1 MRERVLSVASTRLQ
15 SLIRTAEPESLDLF
29 LVAAVLTVLTLRV
42 YLKATN
48 YPQIGGGGLH
58 IAHVLWGGL
67 GMVVAI
73 AILLSFLTL
82 GIRPIAALIGGMGF
96 GAFIDE
102 LGKFVTSD
110 NNYFFKPTAAL
121 IYVVFA
127 VLVLTVRWV
136 RRSATMTPEENLVN
150 AIELSKDL
158 AAGRL
163 SSTER
168 DRGLALLAAA
178 DQTNPLVPALRQE
191 FLSASVQSILPSG
204 PARIAAAVRSR
215 YVAIVAHRWFRR
227 TLAGLFALQALGV
240 GLLVLYALI
249 VAGAAATGSASAQPA
264 LAQAERSGPIGWIEA
279 AAALIAAG
287 FTVVGVIWL
296 PRSRLRA
303 YHAFEL
309 AILVDLLLAQ
319 PFTLFDAGFP
329 GFFEVLVDLTLLFTL
344 RYMQLQ
350 ERRVAIQT
358 ADTVVPRGLP
368 KTER

>member
-1 MRERVLSVASTRLQ
+1 LSVASTRLQ
-15 SLIRTAEPESLDLF
+15 NLIRSAEPESLDLF

-67 GMVVAI
+67 GMVLAI
-73 AILLSFLTL
+73 AILLSFVTP
-82 GIRPIAALIGGMGF
+82 GIRPIAALIGGIGF

-127 VLVLTVRWV
+127 GLVLAVRWV
-136 RRSATMTPEENLVN
+136 RRSGPMTPRESLVN
-150 AIELSKDL
+150 AIELATDL

-168 DRGLALLAAA
+168 DRALALLAAA
-178 DQTNPLVPALRQE
+178 DQANPVVPALRQE
-191 FLSASVQSILPSG
+191 FLSAPVQSRPLSRLD
-204 PARIAAAVRSR
+204 RIAAAARRR
-215 YVAIVAHRWFRR
+215 YVAIVGTGWFRR
-227 TLAGLFALQALGV
+227 TLAGAFALQALGV

-249 VAGAAATGSASAQPA
+249 VAGAAATGSASAQTA
-264 LAQAERSGPIGWIEA
+264 LAQAERTGPIGWIEA
-279 AAALIAAG
+279 VAALIAAG
-287 FTVVGVIWL
+287 FTVVGIIWL

-309 AILVDLLLAQ
+309 AILVYLLLAQ
-319 PFTLFDAGFP
+319 PFMLLDAGFP
-329 GFFEVLVDLTLLFTL
+329 GFFEVLVDLALLATL
-344 RYMQLQ
+344 RYMQVQ
-350 ERRVAIQT
+350 EA
-358 ADTVVPRGLP
+358 
-368 KTER
+368 ER

>member
-1 MRERVLSVASTRLQ
+1 VASTRLQ
-15 SLIRTAEPESLDLF
+15 RLIRSAEPESLELF

-73 AILLSFLTL
+73 MILLTFVTS
-82 GIRPIAALIGGMGF
+82 GIRPIAALIGGIGF

-127 VLVLTVRWV
+127 ALALTVRWI
-136 RRSATMTPEENLVN
+136 RRSGPMTPTENLVN
-150 AIELSKDL
+150 AIELSTDL

-163 SSTER
+163 SPSER

-178 DQTNPLVPALRQE
+178 DQTNPLVPILRQE
-191 FLSASVQSILPSG
+191 FLSAPVHAMLPS
-204 PARIAAAVRSR
+204 RLEQIAAAARRR
-215 YVAIVAHRWFRR
+215 YVAIVASQWFRR
-227 TLAGLFALQALGV
+227 TLAGLFSLQALGV
-240 GLLVLYALI
+240 ALLVFYALI
-249 VAGAAATGSASAQPA
+249 VAGAAASGSATARTA
-264 LAQAERSGPIGWIEA
+264 LAQAERTGPIGWIEA
-279 AAALIAAG
+279 AAAMIAAG
-287 FTVVGVIWL
+287 FTLVGIVWL

-319 PFTLFDAGFP
+319 PFLLLDAGFY
-329 GFFEVLVDLTLLFTL
+329 GFFEVLVDLALLGTL
-344 RYMQLQ
+344 RYMQAQ
-350 ERRVAIQT
+350 ERRGAVQPTDA
-358 ADTVVPRGLP
+358 VVPVGLL
-368 KTER
+368 KTGR

>member
-1 MRERVLSVASTRLQ
+1 M
-15 SLIRTAEPESLDLF
+15 
-29 LVAAVLTVLTLRV
+29 VAAVLTVLTLRV

-73 AILLSFLTL
+73 AILLSFVTT

-127 VLVLTVRWV
+127 VLVLAVRWG
-136 RRSATMTPEENLVN
+136 RSARMTATESLVN
-150 AIELSKDL
+150 AVELSKDL

-163 SSTER
+163 SSAER

-191 FLSASVQSILPSG
+191 FLSAPVELIRPSW
-204 PARIAAAVRSR
+204 PARIAAAARRR
-215 YVAIVAHRWFRR
+215 YVAIVATQWFRR
-227 TLAGLFALQALGV
+227 TLAGAFALQALGV
-240 GLLVLYALI
+240 GLLVVYALI
-249 VAGAAATGSASAQPA
+249 VAGAAASGSASAQTQ
-264 LAQAERSGPIGWIEA
+264 LAQAERTGPIGWIEA
-279 AAALIAAG
+279 AAALTAGG

-296 PRSRLRA
+296 RRSRLRA

-319 PFTLFDAGFP
+319 PFMLLDAGFP
-329 GFFEVLVDLTLLFTL
+329 GFFEVLVDLALLATL

-350 ERRVAIQT
+350 ER
-358 ADTVVPRGLP
+358 
-368 KTER
+368 

>member
-1 MRERVLSVASTRLQ
+1 M
-15 SLIRTAEPESLDLF
+15 DLF

-73 AILLSFLTL
+73 AILLSFVTT
-82 GIRPIAALIGGMGF
+82 GVRPIAALIGGIGF

-127 VLVLTVRWV
+127 VLVLAVRWG
-136 RRSATMTPEENLVN
+136 RSGTMTPTESLVN

-163 SSTER
+163 SSSER

-178 DQTNPLVPALRQE
+178 EQANPLVAALRQE
-191 FLSASVQSILPSG
+191 FLSAPVQSILPSR
-204 PARIAAAVRSR
+204 PERIAAAVRRR
-215 YVAIVAHRWFRR
+215 YVAIVATQWFRR

-249 VAGAAATGSASAQPA
+249 VAGAAASGSASAQTQ
-264 LAQAERSGPIGWIEA
+264 LAQAERTGPIGWIEA
-279 AAALIAAG
+279 AAAVIAAG

-319 PFTLFDAGFP
+319 PFMLLDAGFP
-329 GFFEVLVDLTLLFTL
+329 GFFEVLVDLALLATL

-350 ERRVAIQT
+350 ERRVSVQT
-358 ADTVVPRGLP
+358 ADAIVQRA
-368 KTER
+368 

>member
-1 MRERVLSVASTRLQ
+1 
-15 SLIRTAEPESLDLF
+15 
-29 LVAAVLTVLTLRV
+29 
-42 YLKATN
+42 
-48 YPQIGGGGLH
+48 
-58 IAHVLWGGL
+58 
-67 GMVVAI
+67 MVVAI
-73 AILLSFLTL
+73 AILLSFVTT
-82 GIRPIAALIGGMGF
+82 GIRPIAALIGGIGF

-127 VLVLTVRWV
+127 VLVLAVRWG
-136 RRSATMTPEENLVN
+136 RSGTMTPTESLVN

-163 SSTER
+163 TSAER

-191 FLSASVQSILPSG
+191 FLSAPVQSIRVSRPE
-204 PARIAAAVRSR
+204 RIAAALRHR
-215 YVAIVAHRWFRR
+215 YVAIVAHPWFRR
-227 TLAGLFALQALGV
+227 TLAALFALQALCV

-249 VAGAAATGSASAQPA
+249 VAGAAASGSASALTQ

-287 FTVVGVIWL
+287 FTVVGVISL
-296 PRSRLRA
+296 RRSRLRA

-319 PFTLFDAGFP
+319 PFMLLDAGFP
-329 GFFEVLVDLTLLFTL
+329 GFFEVLVDLALLATL

-350 ERRVAIQT
+350 ER
-358 ADTVVPRGLP
+358 
-368 KTER
+368 

>member
-1 MRERVLSVASTRLQ
+1 LSVASTRLQ
-15 SLIRTAEPESLDLF
+15 SLIRSAEPESLDLF

-73 AILLSFLTL
+73 AILLSFVAP
-82 GIRPIAALIGGMGF
+82 GIRPIAALIGGIGF

-136 RRSATMTPEENLVN
+136 RRSGTMTPKESLVN
-150 AIELSKDL
+150 AIELFKDL

-191 FLSASVQSILPSG
+191 FLSAPVQSILPSW
-204 PARIAAAVRSR
+204 PARIAAAVRRR
-215 YVAIVAHRWFRR
+215 YVAIVANQWFRR

-249 VAGAAATGSASAQPA
+249 VAGAAATGSASAQTE
-264 LAQAERSGPIGWIEA
+264 LAQAERTGPIGWIEA
-279 AAALIAAG
+279 AAALIAGG
-287 FTVVGVIWL
+287 FTVVGIVWL
-296 PRSRLRA
+296 RRSRLRA

-319 PFTLFDAGFP
+319 PFMLLEAGFG
-329 GFFEVLVDLTLLFTL
+329 GFFEVLVDLALLGTL

-350 ERRVAIQT
+350 ERRVAVQT
-358 ADTVVPRGLP
+358 ADTVVPVAL
-368 KTER
+368 

>member
-1 MRERVLSVASTRLQ
+1 VAPTRLQ
-15 SLIRTAEPESLDLF
+15 NLIRSAEPESLDLF

-48 YPQIGGGGLH
+48 YPKIGGGGIH

-67 GMVVAI
+67 GMVLAI
-73 AILLSFLTL
+73 AILLSFVTP
-82 GIRPIAALIGGMGF
+82 GIRPVAALIGGIGF

-127 VLVLTVRWV
+127 GLVLAVRWV
-136 RRSATMTPEENLVN
+136 RRSGPMTPTESLVN
-150 AIELSKDL
+150 AIELSTGL

-168 DRGLALLAAA
+168 DRALALLAAA
-178 DQTNPLVPALRQE
+178 DQTNPVVPALRQE
-191 FLSASVQSILPSG
+191 FLHAPVQSIPSSRL
-204 PARIAAAVRSR
+204 ARIAGAARRR
-215 YVAIVAHRWFRR
+215 YVAVVGTRWFRR
-227 TLAGLFALQALGV
+227 TLAGAFALQALGV

-249 VAGAAATGSASAQPA
+249 VAGAAASGNASAQTA
-264 LAQAERSGPIGWIEA
+264 LAQAERTGPIGWIEA

-287 FTVVGVIWL
+287 FTVVGIIWL

-319 PFTLFDAGFP
+319 PFMLLDAGFP
-329 GFFEVLVDLTLLFTL
+329 GFFEVLVDLALLATL

-350 ERRVAIQT
+350 E
-358 ADTVVPRGLP
+358 
-368 KTER
+368 TER

>member
-1 MRERVLSVASTRLQ
+1 VASNRLQ
-15 SLIRTAEPESLDLF
+15 NLIRSAEPESLDLF

-73 AILLSFLTL
+73 MILLTFVTS
-82 GIRPIAALIGGMGF
+82 GIRPIAALIGGIGF

-127 VLVLTVRWV
+127 TLVLAVRWI
-136 RRSATMTPEENLVN
+136 RRSGPMTPTESLVN
-150 AIELSKDL
+150 AIELSTDL
-158 AAGRL
+158 VAGRL
-163 SSTER
+163 SPTER

-178 DQTNPLVPALRQE
+178 DQANPLVPILRQE
-191 FLSASVQSILPSG
+191 FLSAPVQAILP
-204 PARIAAAVRSR
+204 ARLERIASAARHGYGAV
-215 YVAIVAHRWFRR
+215 VATQWFRR
-227 TLAGLFALQALGV
+227 TLAALFSLQALGV
-240 GLLVLYALI
+240 ALLVFYALI
-249 VAGAAATGSASAQPA
+249 VAGAAASGSASAQTT
-264 LAQAERSGPIGWIEA
+264 LAQAERTGPIGWIEA
-279 AAALIAAG
+279 AAAVIAAG
-287 FTVVGVIWL
+287 FTVVGIFWL

-319 PFTLFDAGFP
+319 PFLLLDAGFY
-329 GFFEVLVDLTLLFTL
+329 GFFEVLVDLALLGTL
-344 RYMQLQ
+344 RYMQAE

-358 ADTVVPRGLP
+358 AGAVVPVALSGTDR
-368 KTER
+368 

>member
-1 MRERVLSVASTRLQ
+1 MPTDASTRLQ
-15 SLIRTAEPESLDLF
+15 SLIRSAEPESLDLF

-73 AILLSFLTL
+73 TILLSFVTP
-82 GIRPIAALIGGMGF
+82 GIRPIAALIGGIGF

-102 LGKFVTSD
+102 LGKFITSD
-110 NNYFFKPTAAL
+110 NDYFFKPTAAL
-121 IYVVFA
+121 VYVVFA
-127 VLVLTVRWV
+127 GLVLAVRWV
-136 RRSATMTPEENLVN
+136 RRSAPMTPTESLVN
-150 AIELSKDL
+150 AIELSTDL

-163 SSTER
+163 ASTER

-178 DQTNPLVPALRQE
+178 DQTNPLVPALRQQ
-191 FLSASVQSILPSG
+191 FLSASVKSIPPSR
-204 PARIAAAVRSR
+204 PQRIAFAMRRR
-215 YVAIVAHRWFRR
+215 YVAVVASQWFRR
-227 TLAGLFALQALGV
+227 TLAGLFGLQALGV

-249 VAGAAATGSASAQPA
+249 VAGAAATGSASAQTE
-264 LAQAERSGPIGWIEA
+264 LAHAERTGPIGWIEA

-287 FTVVGVIWL
+287 FTLLGIVWL

-319 PFTLFDAGFP
+319 PFMLLDAGFA
-329 GFFEVLVDLTLLFTL
+329 GFFEVLVDLALLATL

-350 ERRVAIQT
+350 ERQT
-358 ADTVVPRGLP
+358 TLP
-368 KTER
+368 LNPTLISGTLT

>member
-1 MRERVLSVASTRLQ
+1 VASTRLQ
-15 SLIRTAEPESLDLF
+15 SLIRSAEPESLDLF

-48 YPQIGGGGLH
+48 YPKIGGGGLH

-73 AILLSFLTL
+73 MILLTFVTS
-82 GIRPIAALIGGMGF
+82 GIRPIAALIGGIGF

-121 IYVVFA
+121 IYVIFVA
-127 VLVLTVRWV
+127 LVLAVRWI
-136 RRSATMTPEENLVN
+136 RRSGPITPTESLVN
-150 AIELSKDL
+150 AIELSTDL

-163 SSTER
+163 SPTER

-178 DQTNPLVPALRQE
+178 DQTNPLVPILRQE
-191 FLSASVQSILPSG
+191 FLSAPVQAILPSG
-204 PARIAAAVRSR
+204 LGRIAAAARRR
-215 YVAIVAHRWFRR
+215 YEAIVATQWFRR
-227 TLAGLFALQALGV
+227 TLAALFALQALGV
-240 GLLVLYALI
+240 ALLVFYALI
-249 VAGAAATGSASAQPA
+249 VAGAAASGSASARTA

-279 AAALIAAG
+279 AAAVIAAG
-287 FTVVGVIWL
+287 FTVVGIIWL

-319 PFTLFDAGFP
+319 PFLLLDAGFY
-329 GFFEVLVDLTLLFTL
+329 GFIEVLVDLALLGTL
-344 RYMQLQ
+344 RYMQAE
-350 ERRVAIQT
+350 ERRVAVQT
-358 ADTVVPRGLP
+358 ASAVVPAAV
-368 KTER
+368 

>member
-1 MRERVLSVASTRLQ
+1 MAPTRLQ
-15 SLIRTAEPESLDLF
+15 NVIRSAEPESLDLF

-73 AILLSFLTL
+73 GILLTFVEP

-127 VLVLTVRWV
+127 GLVLAARWI
-136 RRSATMTPEENLVN
+136 RRSAMTPKESLVN

-168 DRGLALLAAA
+168 DRGLALLSAA

-191 FLSASVQSILPSG
+191 FLSAPVQSIPPSR
-204 PARIAAAVRSR
+204 PARIAAAARRR
-215 YVAIVAHRWFRR
+215 YVAIVAKQWFRR

-240 GLLVLYALI
+240 GLLVFYALF
-249 VAGAAATGSASAQPA
+249 VAGAAATGSASAQTE
-264 LAQAERSGPIGWIEA
+264 LAQAERTGPIGWIEA
-279 AAALIAAG
+279 AAALIAGG
-287 FTVVGVIWL
+287 FTVVGIIWL
-296 PRSRLRA
+296 QRSRLRA

-319 PFTLFDAGFP
+319 PFMLLDAGF
-329 GFFEVLVDLTLLFTL
+329 GGYLEVLVDLALLATL
-344 RYMQLQ
+344 RYMQAQ
-350 ERRVAIQT
+350 ERRVVVQT
-358 ADTVVPRGLP
+358 ADTAVPVGR
-368 KTER
+368 

>member
-1 MRERVLSVASTRLQ
+1 VAPTRLR
-15 SLIRTAEPESLDLF
+15 SLIRSAEPESLDLF

-73 AILLSFLTL
+73 MILLSFATSR
-82 GIRPIAALIGGMGF
+82 IRPIAALIGGIGF

-102 LGKFVTSD
+102 LGKFVTAD
-110 NNYFFKPTAAL
+110 NDYFFKPTAAL

-127 VLVLTVRWV
+127 ALVLAVRWV
-136 RRSATMTPEENLVN
+136 RRSGPMTPTESLVN
-150 AIELSKDL
+150 AIELSTDL

-168 DRGLALLAAA
+168 DRGLGLLAAA

-191 FLSASVQSILPSG
+191 FVSAPVQSVQPSWLE
-204 PARIAAAVRSR
+204 RIAAAARRR
-215 YVAIVAHRWFRR
+215 YVAIVATHWFRR
-227 TLAGLFALQALGV
+227 TLAGLFSLQAVGV
-240 GLLVLYALI
+240 ALLVFYALI
-249 VAGAAATGSASAQPA
+249 VAGAAATGSASAQTE
-264 LAQAERSGPIGWIEA
+264 LAKAERTGPIGWIEA
-279 AAALIAAG
+279 ASAVIAAG
-287 FTVVGVIWL
+287 FTVVGIAWL
-296 PRSRLRA
+296 PRSRLSA

-319 PFTLFDAGFP
+319 PFMLLDAGFY
-329 GFFEVLVDLTLLFTL
+329 GFFEVLVDLALLATL

-350 ERRVAIQT
+350 ERRVAYQT
-358 ADTVVPRGLP
+358 ADVVVPLGR
-368 KTER
+368 

>member
-1 MRERVLSVASTRLQ
+1 MASNRLQ
-15 SLIRTAEPESLDLF
+15 NLIRSAEPESLDLF

-73 AILLSFLTL
+73 MILLTFVTS
-82 GIRPIAALIGGMGF
+82 GIRPIAALIGGIGF

-127 VLVLTVRWV
+127 TLVLAVRWI
-136 RRSATMTPEENLVN
+136 RRSGPMTPTESLVN
-150 AIELSKDL
+150 AIELSTDL
-158 AAGRL
+158 VAGRL
-163 SSTER
+163 SPTER

-178 DQTNPLVPALRQE
+178 DQANPLVPILRQE
-191 FLSASVQSILPSG
+191 FLSAPVQAILP
-204 PARIAAAVRSR
+204 ARLERIASAARHGYGAV
-215 YVAIVAHRWFRR
+215 VATQWFRR
-227 TLAGLFALQALGV
+227 TLAALFSLQALGV
-240 GLLVLYALI
+240 ALLVFYALI
-249 VAGAAATGSASAQPA
+249 VAGAAASGSASAQTT
-264 LAQAERSGPIGWIEA
+264 LAQAERTGPIGWIEA
-279 AAALIAAG
+279 AAAVIAAG
-287 FTVVGVIWL
+287 FTVVGIFWL

-319 PFTLFDAGFP
+319 PFLLLDAGFY
-329 GFFEVLVDLTLLFTL
+329 GFFEVLVDLALLGTL
-344 RYMQLQ
+344 RYMQAE

-358 ADTVVPRGLP
+358 AGAVVPVALSGTDR
-368 KTER
+368 